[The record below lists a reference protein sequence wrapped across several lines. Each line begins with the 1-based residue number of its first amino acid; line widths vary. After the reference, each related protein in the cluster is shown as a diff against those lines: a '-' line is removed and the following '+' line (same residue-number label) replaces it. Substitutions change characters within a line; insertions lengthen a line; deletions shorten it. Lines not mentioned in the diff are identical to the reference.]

1 MNSPTAVIDTN
12 VVVAGLLTAEAESP
26 TVRILDGMRR
36 GAFPFLLSTAL
47 LAEYREVL
55 MRPKIRKVHGLSE
68 REIDLLLTEIATHA
82 IVREPE
88 ARRTPGITTCGRSS
102 SACRAAPS
110 SRAISRSHAH
120 RRRDRGSSPQE
131 NSSRPYRARNVAGN
145 LLAAV
150 SARKGWVGPVWSANI
165 RAALLGLSQCLGN
178 AMA

>member
-1 MNSPTAVIDTN
+1 VNSPTAVIDTN

-26 TVRILDGMRR
+26 AVRILVGMRR

-88 ARRTPGITTCGRSS
+88 ATAGAPDPRDNHPWALVLGMSGSALVAGDLALARTPPPGSRVLSGREFVE
-102 SACRAAPS
+102 ALPGAQ
-110 SRAISRSHAH
+110 
-120 RRRDRGSSPQE
+120 RRG
-131 NSSRPYRARNVAGN
+131 
-145 LLAAV
+145 
-150 SARKGWVGPVWSANI
+150 
-165 RAALLGLSQCLGN
+165 
-178 AMA
+178 